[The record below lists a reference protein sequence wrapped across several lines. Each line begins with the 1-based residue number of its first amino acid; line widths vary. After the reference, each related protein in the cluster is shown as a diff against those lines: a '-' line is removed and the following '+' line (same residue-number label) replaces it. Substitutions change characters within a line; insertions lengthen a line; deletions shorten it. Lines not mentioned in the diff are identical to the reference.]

1 MLISDWSSDVCSSDL
16 ASIMKSERE
25 RPSML
30 AARSI
35 RDCVSIRTRRLTA
48 WSGVSEEAVVRGIS
62 LILCAALIIEDTQ
75 RVSGFQMRGCNP
87 IPGSG
92 KANLGA
98 QRSQIDRKSVV

>member
-1 MLISDWSSDVCSSDL
+1 MTRWSRMAFSAAFLD

-75 RVSGFQMRGCNP
+75 RVSGFQMREIGR
-87 IPGSG
+87 GSC
-92 KANLGA
+92 
-98 QRSQIDRKSVV
+98 RESVCQYV